1 MHRII
6 PLILITAVLFLLT
19 FIPFA
24 RRNPAS
30 TNPPAVLHVAADG
43 AAVIPNHATTDRAV
57 HDYVLPQTFATRG
70 TATGGALPA
79 QQAPIGLRRIGGSTD
94 GVHQTLANKGSGVG
108 IAVLD
113 TGIDLAH
120 PDLGGVISG
129 TNCIDKK
136 KDADD
141 DNGHGTHVAGTIA
154 ARDNT
159 QGTVGVAPAA
169 TLYAVKVLDSNGMG
183 SLSALICGIDWV
195 TEHADVIKVANMSLS
210 RPGSATRS
218 NPDCSNANSDALH
231 VAICRSVKA
240 GVTYIV
246 SAGNGA
252 VDVSTL
258 VPAAYEEV
266 IPVSALADSDG
277 KPNGRGP
284 RTCTGDADDAI
295 ANFSNFGEGVAMI
308 APGVCILSTWP
319 GAQYRELSGPSTAA
333 PYVAGAAALYIATN
347 PDAAPEQVRQSL
359 LEGEAVAWNPPGH
372 PSSLGTIVQVR

>member
-1 MHRII
+1 
-6 PLILITAVLFLLT
+6 
-19 FIPFA
+19 
-24 RRNPAS
+24 
-30 TNPPAVLHVAADG
+30 VAANG

-70 TATGGALPA
+70 AATDGALPA

-129 TNCIDKK
+129 TNCIDRKK
-136 KDADD
+136 NADD

-159 QGTVGVAPAA
+159 QGTIGVAPAA

-210 RPGSATRS
+210 RPGAATRS
-218 NPDCSNANSDALH
+218 SPDCSNANGDALH

-277 KPNGRGP
+277 APNGRGP

-295 ANFSNFGEGVAMI
+295 ASFSNFGEGITMI

-333 PYVAGAAALYIATN
+333 PYVAGAAALYIAAN
-347 PDAAPEQVRQSL
+347 PDAAPQQVRQSL
-359 LEGEAVAWNPPGH
+359 LEGEAVTWNPTGH
-372 PSSLGTIVQVR
+372 SSSLGTIVQVR